1 MSQKPQKSGLKLFD
15 TSKRARTN
23 PEHAV
28 SSSTGERSTSQ
39 RVDHVLAGAILVTE
53 FTSAV
58 AGASDLLGPLKVA
71 SDILKFVLKSAQ
83 VSIALHILKDYFS

>member
-28 SSSTGERSTSQ
+28 SSSTDEGSTS
-39 RVDHVLAGAILVTE
+39 RRVLAGAILVTE

-58 AGASDLLGPLKVA
+58 AGASDLLGPLKVT

-83 VSIALHILKDYFS
+83 VRIFACLEGLFLTIT